1 MDVGPRQYMLQDC
14 VVGSDQNLYTITG
27 NDVVVVVLK
36 DGKWKFVAT
45 LPN

>member
-27 NDVVVVVLK
+27 NDVVVVV
-36 DGKWKFVAT
+36 WQVEVCRNIT
-45 LPN
+45 